1 MIYIHKLK
9 HFVGGRILKTGIA
22 VFITALIC
30 EALGWPAM
38 FAVIAAIVTIE
49 PTAAN
54 SIKKA
59 FVRFPASG
67 IGAGYAILFYMGFGD
82 NPVTYTLVALATII
96 TCHKLHLDDGIL
108 VATLTGVAMI
118 TTVHDH
124 YLSSFFVRL
133 GTTITGLS
141 VSTLVNLLVLKPNY
155 TPAIS
160 EKISGLLKETGVLIE
175 RSGGELVKGKS
186 HANPRQTRLAFHK
199 IVREV
204 ERVEDLCRYQKEE
217 WKYHR
222 YKRKDMRHFY
232 YENRK
237 LKILTQLTYH
247 VGNLIFIP
255 SHKRIADMDKSSLI
269 LSTVRTINEVLQNE
283 RYDTTEE
290 HHQWMD
296 RLFDQLA
303 ERIPA
308 ISETDY
314 HILSTD
320 TVIFYELIAINDL
333 LEELAK
339 IEGYARKHRQ
349 QNAERPEVLKSVE

>member
-1 MIYIHKLK
+1 M
-9 HFVGGRILKTGIA
+9 
-22 VFITALIC
+22 
-30 EALGWPAM
+30 
-38 FAVIAAIVTIE
+38 
-49 PTAAN
+49 
-54 SIKKA
+54 
-59 FVRFPASG
+59 
-67 IGAGYAILFYMGFGD
+67 
-82 NPVTYTLVALATII
+82 
-96 TCHKLHLDDGIL
+96 
-108 VATLTGVAMI
+108 
-118 TTVHDH
+118 
-124 YLSSFFVRL
+124 
-133 GTTITGLS
+133 
-141 VSTLVNLLVLKPNY
+141 
-155 TPAIS
+155 
-160 EKISGLLKETGVLIE
+160 
-175 RSGGELVKGKS
+175 
-186 HANPRQTRLAFHK
+186 
-199 IVREV
+199 
-204 ERVEDLCRYQKEE
+204 RY
-217 WKYHR
+217 
-222 YKRKDMRHFY
+222 FY

-237 LKILTQLTYH
+237 LKVLTQLTYH

-339 IEGYARKHRQ
+339 IERHAMKHRLTAAKQ
-349 QNAERPEVLKSVE
+349 HE